1 VGDAAADGAPPF
13 PAASGPVAGWAAAR
27 AHGRSRGIDTNS
39 SASIAPTVTM
49 TSTIR
54 GVWTIDSHT
63 TLPAKR
69 AAHRYMIRTLVRCE
83 WPMSSMR

>member
-1 VGDAAADGAPPF
+1 VAGGAPPW
-13 PAASGPVAGWAAAR
+13 PAAGWAAGR

-49 TSTIR
+49 TSTSR

-63 TLPAKR
+63 TLPANS

>member
-1 VGDAAADGAPPF
+1 VGNAAAGAAAPS
-13 PAASGPVAGWAAAR
+13 PAAPGPVAGWAPAR

-49 TSTIR
+49 TSTSN
-54 GVWTIDSHT
+54 GVWAIDSHT